1 MGQPPAARAARAVHQ
16 SPIGVIRSAGPQPR
30 RRATALAAAAVLAL
44 SSLAGCGDDGPEDT
58 AARFLAGWRSGKLD
72 AVAFMTPAG
81 AKIGAGEVA
90 AQLRTLSGELK
101 DAPPALKLV
110 GEPRAGDGTADA
122 AVDVDWALPG
132 GGHWT
137 YRTTV
142 ALNDRGEEWAVVW
155 QPSVVHPA
163 LQDGDELGVRREP
176 ATRGPVLDAAGQPI
190 VTARPV
196 VVVGVQPGR
205 VANARTLVAALGAA
219 FKAADVRVDLADL
232 PNRVA
237 QADKDAFVEVVTL
250 READYNKIRS
260 RVQPLP
266 GTVFRTEQRHLPP
279 SRTFARA
286 LLGTVDP
293 VQRDDLA
300 ANPGV
305 YALGDQVGHGGVQGR
320 YEGRLRGT
328 AGQRVVAVSRT
339 PDGTAQSRD
348 LHRIASVPGQAV
360 TLTLDQA
367 LQTRADAALAGQSRR
382 SALVAVR
389 VRDGAVLAAANGPDG
404 GAVNLAFT
412 AQVPPG
418 STFKMVSALGLLDR
432 GAVTPATPVN
442 CPKTVTVGGR
452 TFRNAD
458 NFALGVVPF
467 RVDFARSCNTAF
479 AALAAKLGPT
489 GLADAGRSLGLG
501 TGWDV
506 GLEAATGS
514 VSRDGDA
521 AEQAA
526 AAFGQGRTVV
536 SPLAMAAATATVA
549 RGRWQ
554 APSLVLDPAPGAAAP
569 PTPPAR
575 TPGASAGPATSTPP
589 AASAPVGEVPPLRAT
604 SVTALQEMM
613 REVVTAGTATAL
625 KAAPG
630 GPVYGKT
637 GTAEFDDDPA
647 HTHAWF
653 VGWQGDLAFAVFVEN
668 GGGSGATAVPIA
680 AKFLAAAARR

>member
-1 MGQPPAARAARAVHQ
+1 MGQSPAARTPRAVPHP
-16 SPIGVIRSAGPQPR
+16 PIGLIRSARPKPR
-30 RRATALAAAAVLAL
+30 RAVPLAAAAVLAL
-44 SSLAGCGDDGPEDT
+44 GLLAGCGDDGPRDT
-58 AARFLAGWRSGKLD
+58 TQRFLAGWRDGKLD
-72 AVAFMTPAG
+72 ALAFMTPHG
-81 AKIGAGEVA
+81 AKVGAGEVA
-90 AQLRTLSGELK
+90 TQLRTLSGEFK
-101 DAPPALKLV
+101 DTPPALKLV
-110 GEPRAGDGTADA
+110 GEPRVGEGTADA
-122 AVDVDWALPG
+122 AVDVDWTLPG

-142 ALNDRGEEWAVVW
+142 ALNERGQEWAVVW

-163 LQDGDELGVRREP
+163 MQDGDELGVRREP
-176 ATRGPVLDAAGQPI
+176 ATRGAVLDAAGQPL
-190 VTARPV
+190 VTTRPV

-205 VANARTLVAALGAA
+205 VTAVPTLVAALRAA
-219 FKAADVRVDLADL
+219 FKAAGVTVDLADL
-232 PNRVA
+232 PARVA
-237 QADKDAFVEVVTL
+237 RADKESFVEVVTL
-250 READYNKIRS
+250 RQADYDKIRS

-266 GTVFRTEQRHLPP
+266 GTVFRTEQRHLAPT
-279 SRTFARA
+279 RTFARA
-286 LLGTVDP
+286 LLGSVDP
-293 VQRDDLA
+293 VQRDDMA

-320 YEGRLRGT
+320 YEPRLRGT
-328 AGQRVVAVSRT
+328 AGQSVVAVSRA
-339 PDGTAQSRD
+339 PDGAPQSRE
-348 LHRIASVPGQAV
+348 LHRVASVPGQSV
-360 TLTLDQA
+360 KLTLDQA
-367 LQTRADAALAGQSRR
+367 LQAKADAVLAGQSRR

-452 TFRNAD
+452 TFRNA
-458 NFALGVVPF
+458 NSFALGTVPF
-467 RVDFARSCNTAF
+467 RVDFAASCNTAF

-506 GLEAATGS
+506 GLEAATGA

-554 APSLVLDPAPGAAAP
+554 NPSLVLD
-569 PTPPAR
+569 
-575 TPGASAGPATSTPP
+575 
-589 AASAPVGEVPPLRAT
+589 
-604 SVTALQEMM
+604 
-613 REVVTAGTATAL
+613 
-625 KAAPG
+625 
-630 GPVYGKT
+630 
-637 GTAEFDDDPA
+637 
-647 HTHAWF
+647 
-653 VGWQGDLAFAVFVEN
+653 
-668 GGGSGATAVPIA
+668 
-680 AKFLAAAARR
+680 